1 MTSAEKSYK
10 NFTAFIMNIMNTGIS
25 ILKILIKSQFGLHLP
40 KATTSSCIILG
51 NGPSLKQSLTKHP
64 DFFTKHS
71 LVCVNNFAL
80 SEEYF
85 KLKPEY
91 YVFLDPGYWLGNSE
105 PVKNTL
111 LAISQTTWKLQVFA
125 PQKARNS
132 TFFQNA
138 IRANSNIEVHYF
150 NYTVFKGFDGLA
162 HFFFNKNLAM
172 PQSQNV
178 LVASLFVTI
187 NIAFKNIYIVGADH
201 TWHENMHV
209 NYDNQLCIK
218 DQHFYDNE
226 QHITYRPFY
235 KDEHQSETFRI
246 YEVMTALGKTFYGY
260 EILRKYAENNNAVIY
275 NASEISFIDAF
286 KRIKL

>member
-1 MTSAEKSYK
+1 
-10 NFTAFIMNIMNTGIS
+10 MNIMNTGIS
-25 ILKILIKSQFGLHLP
+25 ILKILIKSKFGLRLP
-40 KATTSSCIILG
+40 KASTSSCIILG
-51 NGPSLKQSLTKHP
+51 NGPSLKHSLTKHP

-85 KLKPEY
+85 KLKPQY
-91 YVFLDPGYWLGNSE
+91 YVFLDPGYWLGSSD
-105 PVKNTL
+105 PVKNTI
-111 LAISQTTWKLQVFA
+111 LAISKTTWKLQIFA

-132 TFFQNA
+132 AFFTNA
-138 IRANSNIEVHYF
+138 MKKNPNIEVCYF
-150 NYTVFKGFDGLA
+150 NYTVFKGFDSFS
-162 HFFFNKNLAM
+162 HFFYNKNLAM

-187 NIAFKNIYIVGADH
+187 NIAFKNIYVVGADH
-201 TWHENMHV
+201 TWHQNMHI
-209 NYDNQLCIK
+209 NDDNQLCVK
-218 DQHFYDNE
+218 DLHFYENE

-235 KDEHQSETFRI
+235 KDEHQIETFRI
-246 YEVMTALGKTFYGY
+246 HEVMSALGKTFYGY
-260 EILRKYAENNNAVIY
+260 EILKKYAESNNAVIY